1 MDRVQALEYYEQ
13 KQDKALAKLNDKVKK
28 KGIVKDDLVLRYNS
42 KLDKTFQK
50 KFQVRWEGPF
60 RVVDCY
66 ANGTYQLADL
76 DGTLHASRVN
86 GLRLKIYN
94 ARLMMVIKDEEAEEE
109 TDDLMSAATV
119 DGNDFRSLFAAA
131 DHE

>member
-1 MDRVQALEYYEQ
+1 MNALKYYEK
-13 KQDKALAKLNDKVKK
+13 KQDKALAKMNDKVKK
-28 KGIVKDDLVLRYNS
+28 KGIVKGDLVLRYNS

-60 RVVDCY
+60 RVVDCF

-94 ARLMMVIKDEEAEEE
+94 ARLMMVIKDEKAEEE
-109 TDDLMSAATV
+109 TEDLMSVATV
-119 DGNDFRSLFAAA
+119 DGNDFRLLFAAA

>member
-1 MDRVQALEYYEQ
+1 MEYYEQ

-86 GLRLKIYN
+86 GLRLKICN
-94 ARLMMVIKDEEAEEE
+94 ARLMMVIKAEEAEEE

>member
-1 MDRVQALEYYEQ
+1 M
-13 KQDKALAKLNDKVKK
+13 
-28 KGIVKDDLVLRYNS
+28 
-42 KLDKTFQK
+42 
-50 KFQVRWEGPF
+50 
-60 RVVDCY
+60 VDCF

-76 DGTLHASRVN
+76 DGTLYASRVN

-94 ARLMMVIKDEEAEEE
+94 ARLMMVIKDEKAEEE

-119 DGNDFRSLFAAA
+119 DGNDFRLLFAAA